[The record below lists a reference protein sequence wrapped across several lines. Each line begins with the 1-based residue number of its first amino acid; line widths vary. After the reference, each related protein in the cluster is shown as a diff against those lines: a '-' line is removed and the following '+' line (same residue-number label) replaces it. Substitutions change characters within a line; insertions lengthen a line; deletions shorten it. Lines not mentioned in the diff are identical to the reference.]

1 MVPSNSSEP
10 PRSEVSKVK
19 WFTEGEFWWRT
30 FAAVTWVMIILP
42 HALLLSSLAASVD
55 LFHPFNWISGGLSL
69 VLSFPF
75 WISTCFYGAISIV
88 VTLSNSKFNTVKNV
102 THQNQMSALLFPLHP
117 ARMFHIFLFTLC
129 GSLSAWC
136 FQGIIGD
143 EEDVLT
149 ILCETSEEY
158 CLNER
163 LVFGILFGAWLG
175 FYTSLNY
182 FLRKKFHFVF
192 PRVQQKVLF
201 QIKLSVGPCVKESI
215 IVCLKACG
223 WYYLLYYFLGNIP
236 RDATANILDISLDRN
251 VTPLNSIAGL
261 LNLSQ
266 FWHLVTTGSF
276 ILFVWTFGNKL
287 LIIFHTQIYRFPV
300 EYSLSHQQDQSLCVV
315 IKNKT
320 IPLLKYLALFDL
332 VHLSQFSLT
341 RRKQIFSL
349 SQPSGRPDNWTNIS
363 TECLSLIESLTHK
376 LSAEVSLQTH
386 RQQPVL
392 DPKVLGPALVNGHAN
407 GHTGQSS
414 PLLSS
419 PYQSPLSVTRRHQS
433 LSSPGTVYLW
443 SDKTENSQKIP
454 SPKTKKDF
462 GVINHFKGRVNEM
475 VDSSVSKINQIPHR
489 IACRLKEIPVIGF
502 LFDKIPETQT
512 QALFADCQL
521 QIWAVEALS
530 RLVAS
535 SYTEDTY
542 GVVQKSLPKIFV
554 SLLNLLQ
561 ALDQHSKLS
570 LVLISRPEIQPR
582 PPQPQGYQLR
592 ATLVSSIYRITKIF
606 HEHLRNLPMA
616 VEHEKK
622 LESFLMFRE

>member
-1 MVPSNSSEP
+1 MVPSDFSEP
-10 PRSEVSKVK
+10 PRSEISKVK

-30 FAAVTWVMIILP
+30 FAAVTWVMIFLP
-42 HALLLSSLAASVD
+42 HALLLSSLVASVD
-55 LFHPFNWISGGLSL
+55 FFHPFNWISGCLSL

-75 WISTCFYGAISIV
+75 WIFTCFYGAISIV
-88 VTLSNSKFNTVKNV
+88 VMLSNSKFNTVKDV
-102 THQNQMSALLFPLHP
+102 THQTQMSALLFPLHP

-129 GSLSAWC
+129 GSLSAWS

-143 EEDVLT
+143 SEDTLT
-149 ILCETSEEY
+149 RLCEISEEY
-158 CLNER
+158 CLNEH

-182 FLRKKFHFVF
+182 FLRKEFHFVF
-192 PRVQQKVLF
+192 PRVQQKVF
-201 QIKLSVGPCVKESI
+201 FRIKMSVGPCVKQSI

-236 RDATANILDISLDRN
+236 RDAIANVLDISLDRN
-251 VTPLNSIAGL
+251 VTPLNSISGL
-261 LNLSQ
+261 LDFFQ
-266 FWHLVTTGSF
+266 FWRLVTTGSL

-287 LIIFHTQIYRFPV
+287 LVLFQTQIYRFPV
-300 EYSLSHQQDQSLCVV
+300 EYSLSYQQDQSLCVV

-320 IPLLKYLALFDL
+320 IPLLKYLAFFDL

-376 LSAEVSLQTH
+376 LSGEVSLQTH
-386 RQQPVL
+386 LQQPVL
-392 DPKVLGPALVNGHAN
+392 DPKVLGPALINGHIN

-419 PYQSPLSVTRRHQS
+419 PYQSPLSVTRRQQF
-433 LSSPGTVYLW
+433 LSSPGTIHLW
-443 SDKTENSQKIP
+443 SDKTGNTRKIP
-454 SPKTKKDF
+454 SPSTQNGV
-462 GVINHFKGRVNEM
+462 GVINGFRGRMTEK
-475 VDSSVSKINQIPHR
+475 VDSSVSKINQIPHK
-489 IACRLKEIPVIGF
+489 IACRLKETPIIGF
-502 LFDKIPETQT
+502 LFDKIPEAHT

-530 RLVAS
+530 RLVVS

-542 GVVQKSLPKIFV
+542 GVVQKSLQKIFISFV
-554 SLLNLLQ
+554 NLLQ

-570 LVLISRPEIQPR
+570 LALISKPEIQPR

-592 ATLVSSIYRITKIF
+592 ATLVSSIYRITNIF
-606 HEHLRNLPMA
+606 HEHLRSLPMA